1 MSAFENPQLST
12 CIGAAKYAQAVHAE
26 MPEESLLARLKGFLS
41 GRI

>member
-26 MPEESLLARLKGFLS
+26 MPKESLLDRLKGFLS

>member
-26 MPEESLLARLKGFLS
+26 MPEKSIFGRLKGFLS
-41 GRI
+41 GRA